1 MRSGGAVTA
10 RWLGAVTAWLGAV
23 TTPWRRAM
31 PTWWH
36 WAVTARRAPGDQG
49 VASVFVLALAAVL
62 ALLGAG
68 SASLAGVAVARQR
81 AASAAD
87 LSALAAAEGVLEGQ
101 SAACARARRVA
112 ALVGAELVTC
122 SIAGDTVDL
131 VVEVRPAGRLGRL
144 GTASARA
151 RAGPGP

>member
-1 MRSGGAVTA
+1 MRSC
-10 RWLGAVTAWLGAV
+10 GAVTAWLGA
-23 TTPWRRAM
+23 M
-31 PTWWH
+31 
-36 WAVTARRAPGDQG
+36 TARRARGDQG
-49 VASVFVLALAAVL
+49 VASVLVLAAVL

-68 SASLAGVAVARQR
+68 SASLAAVAVARQR

-122 SIAGDTVDL
+122 LIAGDTVDL

>member
-1 MRSGGAVTA
+1 MRSG
-10 RWLGAVTAWLGAV
+10 GAVTAWLGAV
-23 TTPWRRAM
+23 TTRWRRAM
-31 PTWWH
+31 TTWWRRAMSAWWR
-36 WAVTARRAPGDQG
+36 WAVTARRASGDQG

-68 SASLAGVAVARQR
+68 SASLAAVAVARQR

-87 LSALAAAEGVLEGQ
+87 LSALAGAERVLDGQ
-101 SAACARARRVA
+101 ASACARARRVA

-131 VVEVRPAGRLGRL
+131 VVEVRPAGRLGSL